1 MAIEMILT
9 MVIAASTVIYTAIS
23 LMLWIESRTT
33 RKQKLTPMML
43 AYLKTSEDHIV
54 LELRIKNIG
63 EGVAKN
69 LTVNTLQD
77 YERLGKSHLLLSEI
91 GVIKNGF
98 NTFPPQYELKFYLG
112 NLSEILEKDQDGSIK
127 LGFNYKSS
135 DNRKFCE
142 SFELPFNQIFGQ
154 NYSNP
159 PENYIGQIPYYLKE
173 INKTLKT
180 MDEKNK

>member
-1 MAIEMILT
+1 MAIEITLST
-9 MVIAASTVIYTAIS
+9 VIAASTVIYTVIS
-23 LMLWIESRTT
+23 IMLWIESRET
-33 RKQKLTPMML
+33 RKQKLTPIML

-69 LTVNTLQD
+69 LTINALQD
-77 YERLGKSHLLLSEI
+77 YERLGKSHLLLSEV

-98 NTFPPQYELKFYLG
+98 NSFPPQYELKYYIGRLT
-112 NLSEILEKDQDGSIK
+112 EIFDKDQNGSIK
-127 LGFNYKSS
+127 LEFNYQST

-142 SFELPFNQIFGQ
+142 TFELPFNQIYGQ

-173 INKTLKT
+173 INKTLKKF
-180 MDEKNK
+180 DEKE